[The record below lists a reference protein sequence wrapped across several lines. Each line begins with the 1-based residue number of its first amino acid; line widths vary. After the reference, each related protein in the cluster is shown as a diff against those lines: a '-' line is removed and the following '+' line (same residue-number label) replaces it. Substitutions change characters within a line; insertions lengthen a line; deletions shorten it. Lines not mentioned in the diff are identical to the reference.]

1 MGSAVTACRFLSSFP
16 GIQRH
21 AGRRYTFISF
31 VLAHALRAVWRA
43 QVRAAPF
50 APRGGIVL
58 PLSHAGLHETEQRPL
73 FGASAAGDALPDW
86 PVHIVIRS
94 RQSFRRRLQHPPF
107 QALYY
112 LRHLARVA
120 VLASAGSGL
129 RLARAT
135 PASVQR
141 PTPAPLLPPSRRPL
155 RILSL
160 LQRVAIRRSSTAPR
174 CGCRCANRSSAPP
187 GARSGPL
194 CRSPARVDGRA
205 RPLVRDVGAR
215 SSGPA
220 APWRAAARWPRTTA
234 DRQPIG

>member
-107 QALYY
+107 RQACHLH
-112 LRHLARVA
+112 HLARVA

-135 PASVQR
+135 PASAQR
-141 PTPAPLLPPSRRPL
+141 PTPAPPLQPSRQPL
-155 RILSL
+155 RTLSL
-160 LQRVAIRRSSTAPR
+160 PRPVAIRRWSTAPR
-174 CGCRCANRSSAPP
+174 CGCRCANRSGAPP
-187 GARSGPL
+187 GERSGPP
-194 CRSPARVDGRA
+194 CRSRARADGRA
-205 RPLVRDVGAR
+205 RLLVRDVGAR
-215 SSGPA
+215 SSGLAALWPA
-220 APWRAAARWPRTTA
+220 EARWLHTTA
-234 DRQPIG
+234 